1 MTVALVPMKDLPNAK
16 QRLSSVLSKEE
27 RIGLVNAMLG
37 DVLAALAKAETIDAV
52 NIIAHDQNFSEFN
65 VGFIQEAKNAGY
77 NEAVGFAL
85 ECAEIADASAGLVLP
100 GDIPLVR
107 ASEINALAAKTKE
120 PTVRIAGA
128 RDGDGTNGLL
138 ISPPRQMNTHFGI
151 GSFARHQKIAR
162 NTGAHLET
170 IKGEGISFDI
180 DTPDDLIAYCAVD
193 ALSETHTFLD
203 LSGIRR
209 RLLEENSKTM
219 AKNGED

>member
-1 MTVALVPMKDLPNAK
+1 MKDLPNAK

-85 ECAEIADASAGLVLP
+85 ECAEIADASAVLVLP

-107 ASEINALAAKTKE
+107 ASEINALAAKPTD

-128 RDGDGTNGLL
+128 REPCVLLAYIHASSRGAYAPGDARLVRVQRVGALRQHRPAPRPHARHGLL
-138 ISPPRQMNTHFGI
+138 
-151 GSFARHQKIAR
+151 
-162 NTGAHLET
+162 
-170 IKGEGISFDI
+170 
-180 DTPDDLIAYCAVD
+180 V
-193 ALSETHTFLD
+193 
-203 LSGIRR
+203 RR
-209 RLLEENSKTM
+209 RRSGHGP
-219 AKNGED
+219 GERPGRARARR

>member
-85 ECAEIADASAGLVLP
+85 ECAEIADASAPCVCR
-100 GDIPLVR
+100 PLR
-107 ASEINALAAKTKE
+107 LKYFCRSLIFHDFAILS
-120 PTVRIAGA
+120 
-128 RDGDGTNGLL
+128 GLL
-138 ISPPRQMNTHFGI
+138 VS
-151 GSFARHQKIAR
+151 
-162 NTGAHLET
+162 
-170 IKGEGISFDI
+170 
-180 DTPDDLIAYCAVD
+180 
-193 ALSETHTFLD
+193 
-203 LSGIRR
+203 
-209 RLLEENSKTM
+209 
-219 AKNGED
+219 

>member
-85 ECAEIADASAGLVLP
+85 ECAEIADASAVLVLP
-100 GDIPLVR
+100 GDIPLVL
-107 ASEINALAAKTKE
+107 S
-120 PTVRIAGA
+120 
-128 RDGDGTNGLL
+128 L
-138 ISPPRQMNTHFGI
+138 IHI
-151 GSFARHQKIAR
+151 
-162 NTGAHLET
+162 
-170 IKGEGISFDI
+170 
-180 DTPDDLIAYCAVD
+180 
-193 ALSETHTFLD
+193 
-203 LSGIRR
+203 
-209 RLLEENSKTM
+209 
-219 AKNGED
+219 